1 MLYKLWSMHYKIV
14 KQKFI
19 IEEGMAKYINGSKYP
34 NAKMTVSNE
43 MNPYAGPNV
52 NKTSEVSTAQV
63 SIPEQKVIDNL
74 GKGPKGQR
82 SKMQIK
88 KVAFKGV
95 F

>member
-1 MLYKLWSMHYKIV
+1 
-14 KQKFI
+14 
-19 IEEGMAKYINGSKYP
+19 
-34 NAKMTVSNE
+34 

-63 SIPEQKVIDNL
+63 AIPGPKVVDNL
-74 GKGPKGQR
+74 GEGPKGQR